1 MEQLILMGIM
11 NVAKWLNVFWIFS
24 LTFAFCFSSN
34 EGREIA
40 FAAGAAGIGF
50 IQYVLDNWIQELK
63 Y

>member
-1 MEQLILMGIM
+1 MKIM
-11 NVAKWLNVFWIFS
+11 DFAKWLNVFWIFS

-40 FAAGAAGIGF
+40 YAAGAAGIG
-50 IQYVLDNWIQELK
+50 WILYIIDTWVPELK

>member
-1 MEQLILMGIM
+1 MKIM
-11 NVAKWLNVFWIFS
+11 DFAKWLNVFWIFS

-40 FAAGAAGIGF
+40 YAASAAGIGW
-50 IQYVLDNWIQELK
+50 IQYTIECWGPELK